1 MLPKLSPEL
10 SAERD
15 YIFLHLGIP
24 DDNERPET
32 FNDITNLLRNYIEKI
47 VSNEIYRQF
56 YTTFCEVYLDAN
68 IMSLYE
74 VLNEIR
80 ETNPKFRYQLKIKLK
95 SKRHPTE
102 VSVNKRGKVILTKQ
116 RTKFSSLF

>member
-1 MLPKLSPEL
+1 MLPEL
-10 SAERD
+10 CGERD
-15 YIFLHLGIP
+15 YIFLDLGIP

-32 FNDITNLLRNYIEKI
+32 FNDITNLLRNYIEKKI

-56 YTTFCEVYLDAN
+56 YTAFCNIYLNAN

-80 ETNPKFRYQLKIKLK
+80 ETNPKFKYRLKIKLK
-95 SKRHPTE
+95 SKRYPTE

>member
-47 VSNEIYRQF
+47 VSDEIYRQF

-74 VLNEIR
+74 VLNI
-80 ETNPKFRYQLKIKLK
+80 
-95 SKRHPTE
+95 
-102 VSVNKRGKVILTKQ
+102 
-116 RTKFSSLF
+116 

>member
-1 MLPKLSPEL
+1 MLPELSPEL
-10 SAERD
+10 YGERD
-15 YIFLHLGIP
+15 YIFLELGIP
-24 DDNERPET
+24 DDNERSET

-47 VSNEIYRQF
+47 VSNEIYRV
-56 YTTFCEVYLDAN
+56 FCNIYLNAN

-80 ETNPKFRYQLKIKLK
+80 ETNPKFKYRLKIKLK
-95 SKRHPTE
+95 SKRYPTE